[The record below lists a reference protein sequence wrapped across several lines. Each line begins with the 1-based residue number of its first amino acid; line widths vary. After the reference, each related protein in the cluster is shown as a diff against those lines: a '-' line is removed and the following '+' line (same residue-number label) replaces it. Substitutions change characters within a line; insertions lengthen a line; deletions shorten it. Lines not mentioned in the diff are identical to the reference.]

1 LGNSAPLLNVAPQVG
16 IPSRIT
22 VPRQSSGTNAVE
34 VPNNIHLNS
43 NINRSEQFHVKTQS
57 QTPAHANNAAT
68 PTPNIAPE
76 RSVVRDRGSAANHIK
91 SSSRSNPAEA
101 PRVETPTTPS
111 NLGHMVKVPNSNVAS
126 GHISLPEHATLPT
139 TKEATHHRDL
149 SNNASL
155 PTVNNAAQPRSS
167 TSPTRVETLRRTHD
181 GNLRFGSLP
190 ASASTPHVQTVGHG
204 SGHQVVKTTERLKAG
219 HLEHLVNSDVARQVN
234 LKKQFQLHEHGDLA
248 RRLKLSDELKRHGGW
263 HERLAGPISPVY
275 TKRAFGHFYAGP
287 GYYPHYCWFPHWS
300 PWVNWCWNFTC
311 GPSFDPR
318 PVFCQP
324 IVYDPCQPWTG
335 WDYPVW
341 SGLPRPQARSLTSRT

>member
-1 LGNSAPLLNVAPQVG
+1 
-16 IPSRIT
+16 
-22 VPRQSSGTNAVE
+22 
-34 VPNNIHLNS
+34 
-43 NINRSEQFHVKTQS
+43 
-57 QTPAHANNAAT
+57 
-68 PTPNIAPE
+68 
-76 RSVVRDRGSAANHIK
+76 
-91 SSSRSNPAEA
+91 
-101 PRVETPTTPS
+101 
-111 NLGHMVKVPNSNVAS
+111 
-126 GHISLPEHATLPT
+126 
-139 TKEATHHRDL
+139 
-149 SNNASL
+149 
-155 PTVNNAAQPRSS
+155 
-167 TSPTRVETLRRTHD
+167 
-181 GNLRFGSLP
+181 
-190 ASASTPHVQTVGHG
+190 VQTVGHG

-341 SGLPRPQARSLTSRT
+341 SGLPDVSCGTWVDVPIVSIPTGIDVQLLAVRFVDPGHPEKGMGPRYRVWFRNNSSVPIEQPFDLVIYASNDQIPRMGLPEAGVRVTGMEAGQTQAIDLRLPYGANVLDRDPQGRKVPFRYLHIIADSRRELADVDPANNGGVVDRLEILSVDPAIFSAAIRPCACSAASTGITPQRASALASAISISA